1 MSAGDV
7 LDLVGAFL
15 VLLGCFL
22 CFAAAL
28 GLLRFPD
35 VVSRMHAATKPQTL
49 GLILLAAG
57 VEVSLRTWSS
67 LGTLVLIAA
76 LQLATAPVSAHLVG
90 RTVYRTDQLR
100 HDLLARDDLA
110 VDLEAAGFR
119 LGPAPDEQ
127 AGGQADGPTSGPP
140 DERAPGG
147 RAGR

>member
-1 MSAGDV
+1 MSAV
-7 LDLVGAFL
+7 LDLLGAAL

-49 GLILLAAG
+49 GLTLLAAG
-57 VEVSLRTWSS
+57 VEVSLRSWTAF
-67 LGTLVLIAA
+67 GTLVLIAA

-90 RTVYRTDQLR
+90 RTVYRTDQVR

-110 VDLEAAGFR
+110 TDLKAAGFH
-119 LGPAPDEQ
+119 LGPAPEND
-127 AGGQADGPTSGPP
+127 
-140 DERAPGG
+140 GG
-147 RAGR
+147 RPDDDSRLS

>member
-7 LDLVGAFL
+7 LDVLGAAL

-35 VVSRMHAATKPQTL
+35 VFSRMHAATKPQTL

-57 VEVSLRTWSS
+57 VELSLRSWAAF
-67 LGTLVLIAA
+67 GTLVLIAA

-90 RTVYRTDQLR
+90 RTVYRTDQVR

-110 VDLEAAGFR
+110 TDLEAAGFT
-119 LGPAPDEQ
+119 LGPAPEDEDE
-127 AGGQADGPTSGPP
+127 AG
-140 DERAPGG
+140 DEDDRPGD
-147 RAGR
+147 RRR

>member
-1 MSAGDV
+1 MSGGDV

-28 GLLRFPD
+28 GLIRFPD

-57 VEVSLRTWSS
+57 VEVSLRSWAAF
-67 LGTLVLIAA
+67 GTLVLIAA

-90 RTVYRTDQLR
+90 RTVYRTDQVR
-100 HDLLARDDLA
+100 HELLARDDLA
-110 VDLEAAGFR
+110 TDLEAAGFT
-119 LGPAPDEQ
+119 LGPAPDE
-127 AGGQADGPTSGPP
+127 DDGPP
-140 DERAPGG
+140 DDDARLS
-147 RAGR
+147 

>member
-7 LDLVGAFL
+7 LDLVGAVL

-35 VVSRMHAATKPQTL
+35 VISRMHAATKPQTL

-57 VEVSLRTWSS
+57 VELSLRTWASF
-67 LGTLVLIAA
+67 GTLVLIAA

-90 RTVYRTDQLR
+90 RTVYRTDQVR

-110 VDLEAAGFR
+110 TDLEAAGFH
-119 LGPAPDEQ
+119 LGPAPEDEDE
-127 AGGQADGPTSGPP
+127 GERPGDGARLS
-140 DERAPGG
+140 
-147 RAGR
+147 

>member
-28 GLLRFPD
+28 GLIRFPD

-57 VEVSLRTWSS
+57 VELSLRSWAAF
-67 LGTLVLIAA
+67 GTLVLIAA

-90 RTVYRTDQLR
+90 RTVYRTDQVR
-100 HDLLARDDLA
+100 HELLARDDLA
-110 VDLEAAGFR
+110 ADLEAAGFA
-119 LGPAPDEQ
+119 LGPAPED
-127 AGGQADGPTSGPP
+127 DPGPP
-140 DERAPGG
+140 ADDSRLS
-147 RAGR
+147 

>member
-35 VVSRMHAATKPQTL
+35 VISRMHAATKPQTL

-57 VEVSLRTWSS
+57 VEVSLRTWASF
-67 LGTLVLIAA
+67 GTLVLIAA

-90 RTVYRTDQLR
+90 RTVYRTDQVR

-110 VDLEAAGFR
+110 ADLKAAGFQ
-119 LGPAPDEQ
+119 LGPVPEDE
-127 AGGQADGPTSGPP
+127 G
-140 DERAPGG
+140 ERPGDDA
-147 RAGR
+147 RLS

>member
-1 MSAGDV
+1 MTADDV
-7 LDLVGAFL
+7 FDLVGAVL

-28 GLLRFPD
+28 GIVRLPD

-67 LGTLVLIAA
+67 FGTLILIAA

-90 RTVYRTDQLR
+90 RTVYRTDQVR
-100 HDLLARDDLA
+100 HDLLERDDLA
-110 VDLEAAGFR
+110 TDLEAAGFH
-119 LGPAPDEQ
+119 LGPAPEDE
-127 AGGQADGPTSGPP
+127 ATGGEDDARLS
-140 DERAPGG
+140 
-147 RAGR
+147 

>member
-22 CFAAAL
+22 CFAAGL
-28 GLLRFPD
+28 GLIRFPD

-57 VEVSLRTWSS
+57 VELSLRSWAAF
-67 LGTLVLIAA
+67 GTLVLIAA

-90 RTVYRTDQLR
+90 RTVYRTDQVR
-100 HDLLARDDLA
+100 HELLARDDLA
-110 VDLEAAGFR
+110 ADLEAAGFA
-119 LGPAPDEQ
+119 LGPAPD
-127 AGGQADGPTSGPP
+127 DDGPP
-140 DERAPGG
+140 DDDARLS
-147 RAGR
+147 

>member
-7 LDLVGAFL
+7 LDLVGAAL

-57 VEVSLRTWSS
+57 VELSLRSWAAF
-67 LGTLVLIAA
+67 GTLVLIAA
-76 LQLATAPVSAHLVG
+76 LQLATAPVSAHLLG
-90 RTVYRTDQLR
+90 RTVYRTNQVR

-110 VDLEAAGFR
+110 VDLEAAGFH
-119 LGPAPDEQ
+119 LGPPRDDEADRPDDD
-127 AGGQADGPTSGPP
+127 AKLS
-140 DERAPGG
+140 
-147 RAGR
+147 

>member
-1 MSAGDV
+1 VSAGVGLGDV
-7 LDLVGAFL
+7 LDLLGAAL

-57 VEVSLRTWSS
+57 VELSLRSWAAF
-67 LGTLVLIAA
+67 GTLVLIAA

-90 RTVYRTDQLR
+90 RTVYRTDQVR

-110 VDLEAAGFR
+110 TDLKAAGFQ
-119 LGPAPDEQ
+119 LGPAPDDE
-127 AGGQADGPTSGPP
+127 AD
-140 DERAPGG
+140 RPGDDA
-147 RAGR
+147 RLS

>member
-1 MSAGDV
+1 VSGGTTPGDLADLLGAG
-7 LDLVGAFL
+7 L

-57 VEVSLRTWSS
+57 VAVSLRSWASF
-67 LGTLVLIAA
+67 GTLVLIAA

-90 RTVYRTDQLR
+90 RTVYRTDQVR
-100 HDLLARDDLA
+100 HDLLVRDDLA
-110 VDLEAAGFR
+110 TDLERAGFH
-119 LGPAPDEQ
+119 LGPAPDEE
-127 AGGQADGPTSGPP
+127 ADRS
-140 DERAPGG
+140 DDASRSS
-147 RAGR
+147 

>member
-1 MSAGDV
+1 VSAGLGVGDV
-7 LDLVGAFL
+7 LDLLGALL

-35 VVSRMHAATKPQTL
+35 VLSRMHAATKPQTL

-57 VEVSLRTWSS
+57 VELSLRSWAAF
-67 LGTLVLIAA
+67 GTLALIAA

-90 RTVYRTDQLR
+90 RTVYRSDQVR

-110 VDLEAAGFR
+110 TDLEAAGFH
-119 LGPAPDEQ
+119 LGPAPEDDADPADE
-127 AGGQADGPTSGPP
+127 
-140 DERAPGG
+140 EPGH
-147 RAGR
+147 RS